1 MNNLENNLGN
11 AELSEDE
18 LDMVSGGATYL
29 KTGLVAFEETVSVGK
44 EGSLNA
50 FEETVKEEER
60 YTREREKRMEIKK
73 LERFG
78 GANELA
84 NQVWP

>member
-1 MNNLENNLGN
+1 MKNLENNLGN

-29 KTGLVAFEETVSVGK
+29 KTGLTAFEETVSVGK

-50 FEETVKEEER
+50 FEETVSVGMTGSNESQ
-60 YTREREKRMEIKK
+60 
-73 LERFG
+73 FG
-78 GANELA
+78 IRKPVYFVSMNDHL
-84 NQVWP
+84 VK

>member
-18 LDMVSGGATYL
+18 LDMVCGGATYL

-50 FEETVKEEER
+50 FEETVSVGKEMGGNGDDWFR
-60 YTREREKRMEIKK
+60 TAN
-73 LERFG
+73 FG
-78 GANELA
+78 INKAHY
-84 NQVWP
+84 

>member
-44 EGSLNA
+44 KGSLNA
-50 FEETVKEEER
+50 FEETVSVGR
-60 YTREREKRMEIKK
+60 
-73 LERFG
+73 LG
-78 GANELA
+78 GANKFDDTGNLTKPTTNFQITKA
-84 NQVWP
+84 HY